1 MVTEKH
7 CFIFTQAGPPRQ
19 EQQLTVAKEPDGRRK
34 SVVEGIQSLQELK
47 DICLMPP
54 PLVNPSGESLA
65 DSMLI
70 ESVRK
75 AITFNEGHPQ
85 LMSAI
90 DVETWS
96 AEERAFTGMVNRKR
110 LAESIQ
116 KILESAPNIEVTN

>member
-1 MVTEKH
+1 MK
-7 CFIFTQAGPPRQ
+7 Q
-19 EQQLTVAKEPDGRRK
+19 EQQLTVRKEPDGRRK
-34 SVVEGIQSLQELK
+34 SVVEGVQSLQELK

-54 PLVNPSGESLA
+54 PLINPSGESLA

-90 DVETWS
+90 EVESWS
-96 AEERAFTGMVNRKR
+96 NDERAFTGMVNRKR
-110 LAESIQ
+110 LADTVQ
-116 KILESAPNIEVTN
+116 KIIESSPYIQLQVAN

>member
-1 MVTEKH
+1 MK
-7 CFIFTQAGPPRQ
+7 P
-19 EQQLTVAKEPDGRRK
+19 EQQLAVAKEPDGRRK
-34 SVVEGIQSLQELK
+34 SVVDGILSLQELK

-54 PLVNPSGESLA
+54 PMVNPSGESLA

-90 DVETWS
+90 EVETWNTD
-96 AEERAFTGMVNRKR
+96 ERAFTGMVNRKR
-110 LAESIQ
+110 LADSIQ
-116 KILESAPNIEVTN
+116 KILENAPNIQVTN

>member
-1 MVTEKH
+1 MQGGAVK
-7 CFIFTQAGPPRQ
+7 P
-19 EQQLTVAKEPDGRRK
+19 EQQLAVAKEPDGRRK
-34 SVVEGIQSLQELK
+34 SVVDGVLSLQELK

-54 PLVNPSGESLA
+54 PMVNPSGESLA

-90 DVETWS
+90 EVETWNTD
-96 AEERAFTGMVNRKR
+96 ERAFTGMVNRKR
-110 LAESIQ
+110 LADSIQ
-116 KILESAPNIEVTN
+116 KILENAPNIQVTN

>member
-1 MVTEKH
+1 
-7 CFIFTQAGPPRQ
+7 
-19 EQQLTVAKEPDGRRK
+19 
-34 SVVEGIQSLQELK
+34 
-47 DICLMPP
+47 MPP

-85 LMSAI
+85 LMSTI
-90 DVETWS
+90 EVETWN
-96 AEERAFTGMVNRKR
+96 AEERAFTGLVNRKR

>member
-1 MVTEKH
+1 M
-7 CFIFTQAGPPRQ
+7 QGGPPKQ

-34 SVVEGIQSLQELK
+34 SVVEGVLSLQELK

-54 PLVNPSGESLA
+54 PMVNPSGESLA

-90 DVETWS
+90 EVETWNVD
-96 AEERAFTGMVNRKR
+96 ERAFTGMVNRKR
-110 LAESIQ
+110 LADSIQ
-116 KILESAPNIEVTN
+116 KILESAPNIQVTN